1 MGKPGREILF
11 FLVFFWFGAAA
22 PRVLVLSLTPPQR
35 SLYIPQTDFRG
46 QVQPWQFRQPAAT
59 ANEQTNIYIY
69 IDSSFFMQLYLVE
82 IYMRTERIKTF
93 KNTPCATYR
102 RTCATYLVSSIS
114 CISILML
121 HISISTVTGLISKK
135 TSGTSRLSR
144 HNDLCKLWL
153 RSTMVKNVGYCI
165 VVVAIGS
172 HELGRMTGQCRKPG
186 QRLLNPLRQSTVL
199 AMLICLADHR
209 KQSST

>member
-1 MGKPGREILF
+1 MA
-11 FLVFFWFGAAA
+11 VQAACSYCK
-22 PRVLVLSLTPPQR
+22 R
-35 SLYIPQTDFRG
+35 
-46 QVQPWQFRQPAAT
+46 
-59 ANEQTNIYIY
+59 TNKYIYIY
-69 IDSSFFMQLYLVE
+69 MSFFMRLYLVE